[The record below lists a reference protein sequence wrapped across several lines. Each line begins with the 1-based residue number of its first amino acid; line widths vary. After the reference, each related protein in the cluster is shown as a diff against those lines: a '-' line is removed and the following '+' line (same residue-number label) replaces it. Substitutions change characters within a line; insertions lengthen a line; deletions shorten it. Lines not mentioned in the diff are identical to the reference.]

1 MNFFSPPLLLW
12 LLGVVSGGLSC
23 CCCHCLGFL
32 VYWGGFIFYILN
44 SFSYL
49 LLPELVS
56 PRDTLLEAERGQKEN
71 SFMWFKRAFIPV
83 CQSLSGSQLC
93 PEGEELPLG
102 LFCFQQEKQS
112 LAIPFPHQIDFQFIR
127 HQLSVDRSI
136 SPAVHRTLG
145 LKIPFFNCWCST
157 IYLKYKFILKVVG
170 IQILSGN

>member
-1 MNFFSPPLLLW
+1 MASWSCFWGVKLLLLSLFGFSC
-12 LLGVVSGGLSC
+12 LL
-23 CCCHCLGFL
+23 
-32 VYWGGFIFYILN
+32 GGFIFYILN

-71 SFMWFKRAFIPV
+71 SFMWFKSAFIPV

-145 LKIPFFNCWCST
+145 LKIPFFNC
-157 IYLKYKFILKVVG
+157 
-170 IQILSGN
+170 